1 MPKCADTDK
10 QKISQY
16 RWLPISEPII
26 GATLAIITCILKLD
40 PQKHCVGTTKT
51 LCRYCIII
59 ISHVQARVLCDVIS
73 RSHNKLIDTFREYLT
88 LFKGI

>member
-26 GATLAIITCILKLD
+26 GATLIHIKTHDSESRGQEEAQQRDHRVSHLHAAP
-40 PQKHCVGTTKT
+40 PQNSQT
-51 LCRYCIII
+51 L
-59 ISHVQARVLCDVIS
+59 QPS
-73 RSHNKLIDTFREYLT
+73 RH
-88 LFKGI
+88 